1 MDSQREG
8 LRLTDALRAVAAE
21 DGALSA
27 SPAVEQR
34 LLAEVR
40 SIAGRRR
47 RRTALSTIAA
57 AVVAVAAAASWTM
70 TRATLSRATAPPAN
84 QPSAGAGAS
93 PPRASAL
100 QATPF
105 LPLPYSG
112 VPMSEGGQLVRLEV
126 PRSALV
132 SFGLAPV
139 DGARAGTSD
148 TVLADVL
155 VGEDGL
161 ARAVRFVQP

>member
-8 LRLTDALRAVAAE
+8 SRLTDALRAVAAD

-27 SPAVEQR
+27 SPSVEQQ

-40 SIAGRRR
+40 SVARRR
-47 RRTALSTIAA
+47 RRRAALSTIGAA
-57 AVVAVAAAASWTM
+57 AVLAVAAAASWTM
-70 TRATLSRATAPPAN
+70 SRATPSRATAPPVN
-84 QPSAGAGAS
+84 QSSVRSGAAV
-93 PPRASAL
+93 L

-112 VPMSEGGQLVRLEV
+112 VPMSEGAQLVRLEV

-139 DGARAGTSD
+139 DGAPAGASE
-148 TVLADVL
+148 TVFADVL